1 MLLPWVL
8 VPQQNRFILERF
20 GRFAKVLKP
29 GINLKIPII
38 DMVSYKYSLKEEVIN
53 VDNQNAITKDNV
65 KLKIDG
71 VLYYKFT
78 DPYKASYHVK
88 HPIKALS
95 LLAQTSMRSEIGIIE
110 LDRTFE
116 EREALNKN
124 IKQTVSAASEVWGI
138 KCMRYEIRDIQPPEQ
153 IKRSMELQAES
164 ERIKRSKIL
173 KSEGERQAIINIAE
187 GDKLAAILT
196 AEGDANKT
204 LQEARSIIAALTS
217 ISKSIKLDDSM
228 ISLKLK
234 LTERYLEA
242 MNHIMTESKIVVLPP
257 SSQSND
263 ITSQIATGLELYKD
277 IVNNPNA
284 GAAAQALTGS
294 ADTYQEIMQKLDR
307 ANERKREINQ
317 SREENASK
325 YEFLDDKILY

>member
-53 VDNQNAITKDNV
+53 INNQNAITKDNV

-138 KCMRYEIRDIQPPEQ
+138 KCMRYEIKDIQPPEQ
-153 IKRSMELQAES
+153 IRRSMELQAES

-257 SSQSND
+257 SAQSND
-263 ITSQIATGLELYKD
+263 LTSQIATGLELYKD
-277 IVNNPNA
+277 IVNNPNT

-307 ANERKREINQ
+307 AKERKREINQ